1 MIPTVKN
8 LGQVAWEF
16 IEAKDSSTIW
26 LLLEHEA
33 LIRHCLHRRVSHPR
47 VGHLL
52 GGRFLGVGV
61 PAVAALVAMA
71 CNAGVAV
78 LEGACHS
85 RALAILV
92 LSIVVFCMY
101 P

>member
-8 LGQVAWEF
+8 LGQVVWGF
-16 IEAKDSSTIW
+16 IVAKDSATIW

-33 LIRHCLHRRVSHPR
+33 LIRHCLHHRVSHPR
-47 VGHLL
+47 VGLL
-52 GGRFLGVGV
+52 LSGHFLGVGV

-71 CNAGVAV
+71 CNTGVAV

-85 RALAILV
+85 RALAIVV
-92 LSIVVFCMY
+92 LSTVIFCMY